1 MPPAS
6 PDPACAR
13 SLSACGVPCRGGATA
28 RSARTGSGIQ
38 CRIPPRSTRPPRGSC
53 GAGFRRSRLSACPV
67 APPSAGSCRLHGR
80 SSPDP
85 RSRRPDTVGTRAG
98 LCRRPATTLQR
109 SPDSSVRCP
118 AAPERWHG
126 GPGDARR
133 NRRGP
138 DQSGRVAIRC
148 PGSQGGSWMKQNRL
162 NGRWQGDFSDFRRV
176 GVYARRFR
184 GNIQVTAADGEMR
197 TAAAWVG
204 RGGRARVLRDA
215 LVTAERYQVGTV
227 LCVQDKA
234 MQQAWCLATSSTDQS
249 AKALISLY
257 GKRWSIE
264 CGFRDTKDLRFG
276 MGMRSIHVSTPARR
290 DRLWLLNAFAIMLL
304 TLLGAAGEALGY
316 DRYLK
321 SNTTKRR
328 THSLFRQGCMLYD
341 LMPNMPQARLLPLI
355 ERFTAMLAELP
366 VFAATFGVV

>member
-53 GAGFRRSRLSACPV
+53 VAASRRSRLSACPV
-67 APPSAGSCRLHGR
+67 APPSAGSYRLHGR
-80 SSPDP
+80 SWPAP

-176 GVYARRFR
+176 GVYSEPKLATIRLMTIDSLNLSRLDLIKIDVERMELEVLQGAKATLERFR
-184 GNIQVTAADGEMR
+184 PIVIVEQLKASKDEITA
-197 TAAAWVG
+197 
-204 RGGRARVLRDA
+204 VLASYGYEWFA
-215 LVTAERYQVGTV
+215 LGLNFLAVHPSDPTR
-227 LCVQDKA
+227 
-234 MQQAWCLATSSTDQS
+234 QAINVAQ
-249 AKALISLY
+249 
-257 GKRWSIE
+257 
-264 CGFRDTKDLRFG
+264 
-276 MGMRSIHVSTPARR
+276 P
-290 DRLWLLNAFAIMLL
+290 
-304 TLLGAAGEALGY
+304 GAAG
-316 DRYLK
+316 
-321 SNTTKRR
+321 
-328 THSLFRQGCMLYD
+328 
-341 LMPNMPQARLLPLI
+341 
-355 ERFTAMLAELP
+355 
-366 VFAATFGVV
+366 AT